1 MYQIVDHINPNI
13 FRGYDLRGLIDK
25 DLNENVY
32 YTLGRAYGTFLSKR
46 RIKEAAVGRDNRHN
60 GEKYTKAFISGLNE
74 SGIDT
79 IDIGL
84 SLSQIVY
91 YSSYEFK
98 TKGGAMVTA
107 SHNPKEFNGLKMSV
121 GYSDTMVTEEIKEL
135 QAIAK
140 AKDFVSGDGSNRQE
154 NINQAYNQQ
163 LLKLFSLKKKWKIV
177 VDACNGAGGAFYP
190 DIFREVGCEV
200 IEQNCE
206 LDSDFPLGHPDPTE
220 LSVLKR
226 LAKGVKESGADLG
239 FAFDADGDRMS
250 VVDEDG
256 QILWMDTIVALFAKD
271 VLDFLPG
278 SKIIYNTLCS
288 RQVHETIEKAGGEGI
303 IWLTGHSFIKA
314 KVKEERSPFG
324 GELSG
329 HIFFMDNFYGHD
341 DAAYA
346 CLRLLSYLER
356 KDIKL
361 SQAVAELPQYIS
373 SPEIKLGLPDE
384 IKFQLIDKEITEDFQ
399 KHWPKAKYTNIDGIR
414 MDLPEKM
421 AIIRASQ
428 NGPYV
433 TVKFEAK
440 TKEQYQELKEELK
453 SILKQYSAV
462 NWQEGSNTHAL
473 D

>member
-1 MYQIVDHINPNI
+1 MYQIVDQINPNI
-13 FRGYDLRGLIDK
+13 FRGYDIRGLIDE
-25 DLNENVY
+25 DLNEDVY

-46 RIKEAAVGRDNRHN
+46 RIKESAVGRDNRLN
-60 GEKYTKAFISGLNE
+60 SDLYSQAFIKGLND

-84 SLSQIVY
+84 SMSQIVY

-98 TKGGAMVTA
+98 TKGGAMITA

-121 GYSDTMVTEEIKEL
+121 GYSDTMVSEEIQEL
-135 QAIAK
+135 QKIAQNKKFVAGRGKNIKQDIIK
-140 AKDFVSGDGSNRQE
+140 A
-154 NINQAYNQQ
+154 YTQQ

-177 VDACNGAGGAFYP
+177 VDACNATGGIFYP
-190 DIFREVGCEV
+190 AIFRQAGCEV
-200 IEQNCE
+200 VEQNCQ
-206 LDSDFPLGHPDPTE
+206 LDADFPLGHPDPTE
-220 LSVLKR
+220 QSVLER
-226 LAKGVKESGADLG
+226 LAKGVIQAKADLG

-250 VVDEDG
+250 VVDENG
-256 QILWMDTIVALFAKD
+256 QILWMDTIVSLFAKD

-288 RQVHETIEKAGGEGI
+288 RQVQETIEAANGEGVM
-303 IWLTGHSFIKA
+303 WLTGHSFIKA

-356 KDIKL
+356 RKIKL
-361 SQAVAELPQYIS
+361 SEAVSELVQYIS

-384 IKFQLIDKEITEDFQ
+384 IKFQLIDQEIATDFK
-399 KHWPKAKYTNIDGIR
+399 KHWPKAKFTKIDGIR
-414 MDLPEKM
+414 MDLPEQM

-433 TVKFEAK
+433 TVKFEGK
-440 TKEQYQELKEELK
+440 TQKQYQTLKKELKN
-453 SILKQYSAV
+453 ILKQYPAV

>member
-13 FRGYDLRGLIDK
+13 FRGYDLRGLIDE

-32 YTLGRAYGTFLSKR
+32 YTLGKAYGTFLSKR
-46 RIKEAAVGRDNRHN
+46 RIKEAAVGRDNRLN
-60 GEKYTKAFISGLNE
+60 GEEYAKALICGLNE

-84 SLSQIVY
+84 SMSQIVY

-98 TKGGAMVTA
+98 TKGGVMITA

-140 AKDFVSGDGSNRQE
+140 VKDFVEGKGSNRQE
-154 NINQAYNQQ
+154 NIKEAYNQQ

-177 VDACNGAGGAFYP
+177 VDTCNGAGGAFYP
-190 DIFREVGCEV
+190 EIFRKAGCEV

-206 LDSDFPLGHPDPTE
+206 LDSSFPLGHPDPTE
-220 LSVLKR
+220 LSVLQR
-226 LAKGVKESGADLG
+226 LAKGVGEAGADLG

-250 VVDEDG
+250 VVD
-256 QILWMDTIVALFAKD
+256 ALFAKD

-361 SQAVAELPQYIS
+361 SQAVTELPQYIS

-384 IKFQLIDKEITEDFQ
+384 VKFQLIDQEITGDFK
-399 KHWPKAKYTNIDGIR
+399 KHWPEAKYTAIDGIR

-453 SILKQYSAV
+453 SILKQYPAV